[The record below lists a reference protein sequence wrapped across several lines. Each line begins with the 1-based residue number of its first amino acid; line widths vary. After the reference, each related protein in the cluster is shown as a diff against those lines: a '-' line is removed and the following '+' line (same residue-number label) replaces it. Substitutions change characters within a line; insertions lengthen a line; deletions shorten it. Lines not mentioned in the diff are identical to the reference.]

1 MNTNTKGA
9 ERERSD
15 AKIVSKLTPNEG
27 DGRVC
32 ECVVVGWRVLFG
44 GGRGEGG
51 RRGDSEADE
60 GRQAG
65 GGVMRAEQRRLAA
78 GGKRSE
84 VKHERIHHEANEKHR
99 EADAPCRGK
108 PTTWHGAMG
117 RVALCTAG
125 R

>member
-1 MNTNTKGA
+1 MC
-9 ERERSD
+9 
-15 AKIVSKLTPNEG
+15 V
-27 DGRVC
+27 GRGV
-32 ECVVVGWRVLFG
+32 G
-44 GGRGEGG
+44 GGCWEALFRGSGGEGG

-78 GGKRSE
+78 GGKRSG
-84 VKHERIHHEANEKHR
+84 VKHGRIHHEASVSNEKHR

-108 PTTWHGAMG
+108 PTTWHGMMG
-117 RVALCTAG
+117 RVALCTVG

>member
-15 AKIVSKLTPNEG
+15 AKIVLKLTPNEG

-32 ECVVVGWRVLFG
+32 VCGGGEGVQFG
-44 GGRGEGG
+44 GRQTG
-51 RRGDSEADE
+51 GDSESDE

-84 VKHERIHHEANEKHR
+84 VKHERIHHEASVSN
-99 EADAPCRGK
+99 GK
-108 PTTWHGAMG
+108 
-117 RVALCTAG
+117 
-125 R
+125 